1 MLGETVSNIGM
12 AKLGKNLSPL
22 LKSLKPVIL
31 ILEIENFFCLLQR
44 TLDRGLSKG
53 IIHISQKKKKNS
65 SFMLHISLLSSLLN
79 IIYTWDQMPVP
90 VPVPFDFLFLYISQF
105 RYDLNCVLYNGLKIT
120 LDLFRLA
127 ITK

>member
-1 MLGETVSNIGM
+1 
-12 AKLGKNLSPL
+12 
-22 LKSLKPVIL
+22 
-31 ILEIENFFCLLQR
+31 
-44 TLDRGLSKG
+44 
-53 IIHISQKKKKNS
+53 
-65 SFMLHISLLSSLLN
+65 MLHISLLSLLLN

-105 RYDLNCVLYNGLKIT
+105 KYDLNCVLYNGLKIT